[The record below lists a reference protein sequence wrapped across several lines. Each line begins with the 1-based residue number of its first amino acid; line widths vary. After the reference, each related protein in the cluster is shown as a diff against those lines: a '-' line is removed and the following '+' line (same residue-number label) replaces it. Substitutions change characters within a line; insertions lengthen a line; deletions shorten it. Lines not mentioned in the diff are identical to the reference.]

1 MMNSETPPPAAH
13 YTDFAGEIQVE
24 NGPPP
29 AWLAHVPRVAIILSL
44 AYYLY
49 VQAFDPVNLVCGGLL
64 ILWLVYTPIARKRG
78 WFFIP
83 M

>member
-1 MMNSETPPPAAH
+1 MTQSSTPPPPT

-29 AWLAHVPRVAIILSL
+29 AWLVHIPRVAIILSL

-49 VQAFDPVNLVCGGLL
+49 VQAFDPVNLIFGGLF
-64 ILWLVYTPIARKRG
+64 ILWLIYTPIAQKRG
-78 WFFIP
+78 WFFLP